1 MRTKRNLFL
10 LAALLIVSAAA
21 WGVVG
26 AQDATPAATPETETA
41 QTTEARPFLGVLL
54 EESES
59 GVVVSQVTEGSAAA
73 DAGLKAGD
81 VITAVNGT
89 AVASVTEVADA
100 IKALAVGDEVTI
112 DVTRAGETVSVTATL
127 GAYPS
132 SEFAIPG
139 LPSRH
144 GNLGALQLG
153 EMGIEYDAEAK
164 TYTITSL
171 SEDSALYEAGLREGD
186 VINTVDD
193 QAYDQAGLLQYLIS
207 LEDDATVT
215 LNVTRDGAAQDIQ
228 LPARDLTALFIPGG
242 FNFRFGGSE
251 MPRGFQNMIP
261 GMQGGMLANGW
272 LGVSFTT
279 LDADTAAANN
289 VTVTDGALIKEVAE
303 GSPAAEA
310 GLQAGDVVTAVNG
323 EAVDAEHTLRD
334 RMIAYE
340 AGDVVTLTVL
350 RNGDTMEVEA
360 TLAEPQMQQFD
371 MSQLGDLFQHG
382 MPFDFGGRDGNG
394 GFHFQIPVPA
404 QPEAPAATGANM

>member
-26 AQDATPAATPETETA
+26 AQDATPATPETETA
-41 QTTEARPFLGVLL
+41 QTTEDRPFLGVLL

-59 GVVVSQVTEGSAAA
+59 GVVISQVSEGSAAA

-89 AVASVTEVADA
+89 AVSSASEVADA

-112 DVTRAGETVSVTATL
+112 DVTRDGETVSVTATL

-132 SEFAIPG
+132 NEFTVPG
-139 LPSRH
+139 LPPHR

-171 SEDSALYEAGLREGD
+171 SEDSALYEAGLRQGD

-193 QAYDQAGLLQYLIS
+193 QAYDQVGLLQYLIS

-215 LNVTRDGAAQDIQ
+215 LNVTRDGAAQDIE

-251 MPRGFQNMIP
+251 MPRGFQNMMP

-303 GSPAAEA
+303 DSPAAAA
-310 GLQAGDVVTAVNG
+310 GLQVGDVVTAVNG

-350 RNGDTMEVEA
+350 RNGATMEIEA
-360 TLAEPQMQQFD
+360 TLAEPQVQQFD

-394 GFHFQIPVPA
+394 GFHFQIPVPP
-404 QPEAPAATGANM
+404 QPEAPAAAGANM